1 MDNILSCTIHIGDQL
16 SICDT
21 FTSLIDMAIAERPL
35 GTSLGTNLLHYG
47 RISWVQMWNLI

>member
-1 MDNILSCTIHIGDQL
+1 MLSCTIHIGDQL